1 MWGLGIMGPLTT
13 APGNRKF
20 FLTTKDY
27 FTNLPSS
34 EWPDRSIKQSRL
46 RWFEEK
52 VGESKRQKAKG
63 KWAEELPHVLW
74 AYRTTP
80 QRSTGETPF
89 SLAYGMEAVI
99 PLEVGLP
106 TIRSE
111 NFDPDLNDEAITLEL
126 DLAEE
131 RREKTLVHIAS
142 YQQELSRK
150 YNKTVHPRQ
159 FKIGDW
165 VLRKVMGNTMVPGDS
180 KLGPNWEGPYKV
192 VGLVGKGAYHLEDED
207 GKAIPRPWNTANLKL
222 FYF

>member
-1 MWGLGIMGPLTT
+1 
-13 APGNRKF
+13 
-20 FLTTKDY
+20 
-27 FTNLPSS
+27 
-34 EWPDRSIKQSRL
+34 
-46 RWFEEK
+46 
-52 VGESKRQKAKG
+52 
-63 KWAEELPHVLW
+63 
-74 AYRTTP
+74 
-80 QRSTGETPF
+80 
-89 SLAYGMEAVI
+89 MEVVI

-111 NFDPDLNDEAITLEL
+111 NFDLDLTGEAIALEL

-131 RREKTLVHIAS
+131 RRERALVHIAS

-165 VLRKVMGNTMVPGDS
+165 VLRKVMGNTLIPGDS

-192 VGLVGKGAYHLEDED
+192 VGLAGNGAYHLEDED
-207 GKAIPRPWNTANLKL
+207 SKAIPRPWNTANLKL